1 LIERGEMTERRL
13 VQTLRVGHVNA
24 FIAGLGRLAGIDAET
39 ARRIVFAPGGEALAV
54 CCKAAGMDRGT
65 YSTVYLLLRET
76 MQPGVPMTPAMLEDL
91 LATYGRLAPEQ
102 ARVALS
108 YWMRDRAYLDAVA
121 KVEMAVAAGE
131 P

>member
-1 LIERGEMTERRL
+1 
-13 VQTLRVGHVNA
+13 
-24 FIAGLGRLAGIDAET
+24 
-39 ARRIVFAPGGEALAV
+39 LAV

-91 LATYGRLAPEQ
+91 LETYGRLAPEQ